1 METIKLETNTK
12 KFDNYQFDNF
22 TTYNIIKD
30 LKLINKIFKSP
41 KFNID
46 CKKFFDIFNDIPFK
60 IISIYYTNI
69 TIDKNGVINNLKIIY
84 DINNNNVNCIFK
96 LLFYTISNDPK
107 SHYKKV
113 MEFSFDKNTYLINHI
128 NNKRSEFINKFNTFK
143 YKKIN
148 DSNNILEGIDNSII
162 STLSQLYNGFDNF
175 FKILNLEKLNFEQKS
190 MLITY
195 ILDEYLSD
203 TEYIENY
210 KYREFIDNNSDFVD
224 LILKNDLN

>member
-46 CKKFFDIFNDIPFK
+46 CKNFFDIFNDIPFK
-60 IISIYYTNI
+60 IISIDYTNI

-195 ILDEYLSD
+195 ILDEYSSD